1 MIKAN
6 MQSSKLL
13 TCMFGY
19 ESIDAWYFP
28 NNEIEYANNKPNVCY
43 DKVDSK
49 TRRDC
54 THIQEIANIA
64 NILG

>member
-1 MIKAN
+1 

-13 TCMFGY
+13 PCMFGY

-54 THIQEIANIA
+54 THI
-64 NILG
+64 